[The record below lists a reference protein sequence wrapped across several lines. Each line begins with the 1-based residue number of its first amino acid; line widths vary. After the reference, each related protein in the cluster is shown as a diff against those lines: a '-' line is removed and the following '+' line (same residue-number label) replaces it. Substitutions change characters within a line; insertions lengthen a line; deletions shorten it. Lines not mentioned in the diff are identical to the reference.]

1 MIMINIA
8 KQNNK
13 NNALNAK
20 NDDENTWKMHKVV
33 FLICVSEPWKSFLIL
48 AAWNLISLPHSSTTW
63 LRLQKRKKKSLK
75 MCFKG
80 REIWCFLNHDIDI
93 VSLSNLFQK
102 ILLNFHVVPYFLNY
116 KKFQKIFF
124 KDNTIF

>member
-75 MCFKG
+75 MCVKG

-102 ILLNFHVVPYFLNY
+102 FFVKFSCCSYFLNY

-124 KDNTIF
+124 KDKTII